1 MVRALTR
8 HFPKPE
14 AISMRLSRFSTSI
27 FSTLGLALGLATVGC
42 SGGSEIDVLTYE
54 EFKAQAYQEPETGMF
69 IVNGDEPVENE
80 EALRAMYERFLDS
93 VAKAEARADGYSTT
107 EQGLI
112 VNRVNGVDDKWSST
126 TRLNLRYCVSSTS
139 FGSRYSA
146 VVNAMNSATAA
157 WEATAGVNFIH
168 DSAKDSSCNQYTTG
182 VIFDVRQTSTTSY
195 LARAFFPSTTRT
207 SRNVLISTSAFGNVY
222 PYTLTGILRHELGHA
237 LGFRHE
243 HTRPEAGTCFENT
256 SWRALTT
263 YDSASVMH
271 YPQCNG
277 TNTGDLVLTTRDKSG
292 ALSLYPR

>member
-1 MVRALTR
+1 
-8 HFPKPE
+8 
-14 AISMRLSRFSTSI
+14 MRFSCFSTSVALL
-27 FSTLGLALGLATVGC
+27 LGFTAC
-42 SGGSEIDVLTYE
+42 SNDSGSEIPVISYE
-54 EFKAQAYQEPETGMF
+54 EFKAQAYQEPDTGMF

-80 EALRAMYERFLDS
+80 EQLRAMYDAFLDS
-93 VAKAEARADGYSTT
+93 VAKAQDRAEGLGTT

-112 VNRVNGVDDKWSST
+112 VNRVSGRDDKWSST
-126 TRLNLRYCVSSTS
+126 TALNLRYCISKSS
-139 FGSRYSA
+139 FGTRYTT

-157 WEATAGVNFIH
+157 WEATARVNFIH
-168 DSAKDSSCNQYTTG
+168 DSAKDTACSASTTG
-182 VIFDVRQTSTTSY
+182 VVFDVRQTSTTSY
-195 LARAFFPSTTRT
+195 LARAFFPSSSRT
-207 SRNVLISTSAFGNVY
+207 SRNVLISTSAFGFIS

-277 TNTGDLVLTTRDKSG
+277 TNNGDLILTTRDKSG
-292 ALSLYPR
+292 ARALYP

>member
-1 MVRALTR
+1 
-8 HFPKPE
+8 
-14 AISMRLSRFSTSI
+14 MRLSLLSTSI
-27 FSTLGLALGLATVGC
+27 FLSLGLAAVGC
-42 SGGSEIDVLTYE
+42 SGDSKIDVLTYE

-80 EALRAMYERFLDS
+80 EQLRAMYDAFLDS
-93 VAKAEARADGYSTT
+93 VAAAEARADGFSTT
-107 EQGLI
+107 EQALI
-112 VNRVNGVDDKWSST
+112 VNRVSGVDDKWSTT
-126 TRLNLRYCVSSTS
+126 TRQNLRYCISKTS
-139 FGSRYSA
+139 FGTRYTT

-157 WEATAGVNFIH
+157 WEATAGINFIH
-168 DSAKDSSCNQYTTG
+168 DSAKDSACTSTTTG

-195 LARAFFPSTTRT
+195 LARAFFPSYSRS
-207 SRNVLISTSAFGNVY
+207 SRNILISTSAFGSIF

-277 TNTGDLVLTTRDKSG
+277 TNNGDLILTTRDKSG
-292 ALSLYPR
+292 ARSLYP